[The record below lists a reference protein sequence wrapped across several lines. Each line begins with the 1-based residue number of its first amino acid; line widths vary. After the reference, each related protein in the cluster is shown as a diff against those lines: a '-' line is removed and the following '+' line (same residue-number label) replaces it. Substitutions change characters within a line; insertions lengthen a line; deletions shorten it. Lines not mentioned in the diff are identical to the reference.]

1 MGISIFLFLL
11 QFKNCPGLG
20 GVGREV
26 SKACQGGGSTC
37 GWGKNIKTIKE
48 PQRNVA
54 LVLVLVNHNVFTFP
68 FSPRPCASRL
78 HCSSHAIIF
87 TLFLIVKA
95 TAWKTQA
102 EVIKVE
108 NLSLLNHFPWNRG
121 WERKAAGGEKEI
133 TGVSF
138 FRLFIRDHQFCYI
151 CLLALVSQ
159 VRLSAETSEG
169 KI

>member
-1 MGISIFLFLL
+1 MGMSIILFLL

-26 SKACQGGGSTC
+26 SKACQGSGSTS
-37 GWGKNIKTIKE
+37 GWGKNIKILKE

-54 LVLVLVNHNVFTFP
+54 LVLVNHNVFTFP

-151 CLLALVSQ
+151 RLLGLVSQ